1 MHRSFLK
8 FIPALLLLQSV
19 CIKAQNI
26 DATPLDTLIVFKQEL
41 TAHTKDLETCTF
53 SSDGKWLATGG
64 WDKNLKLISMDTADF
79 GTVKK
84 TFKGN
89 QSAINK
95 IVFSP
100 NNQYVSTAGKDF
112 VTRVWDIET
121 EEMLFESYENRKEIT
136 DIDFTSDSKFIL
148 TSSKDGTIRIYD
160 LEFQENNIPAKFI
173 DYKAPILDMEPTK
186 SGKTFVVASTK
197 SVIDVID
204 VRGRVSMSLS
214 GHKAQV
220 NTVIFSPTKRLLA
233 SGSDDNDVIIW
244 KMATKEALSTLSGHK
259 WHISSVSWSYDERYL
274 ISTSI
279 GGETILWD
287 AKSGAEITRFQNK
300 ITDARSADI
309 SPNLK
314 YIAVAG
320 KISSFTKGAELYKTR
335 LEKIAKKRKPVP
347 TKRNSKRR

>member
-1 MHRSFLK
+1 MLRSFLTYLPIL
-8 FIPALLLLQSV
+8 FLLQSV
-19 CIKAQNI
+19 SINAQNTN
-26 DATPLDTLIVFKQEL
+26 AVSSDTLVVFSQEII
-41 TAHTKDLETCTF
+41 AHTKDLETCRF

-64 WDKNLKLISMDTADF
+64 WDKSLKLISMDTADF
-79 GTVKK
+79 GAVKK

-100 NNQYVSTAGKDF
+100 NNKYISTAGKDF

-136 DIDFTSDSKFIL
+136 DIDFTADSKFVL
-148 TSSKDGTIRIYD
+148 TSSKDGTIRMYD
-160 LEFQENNIPAKFI
+160 LEYQENNIPAKFI
-173 DYKAPILDMEPTK
+173 DYKAPIHDMEPTK

-197 SVIDVID
+197 SVIDVINLG
-204 VRGRVSMSLS
+204 GRVSMSLS

-220 NTVIFSPTKRLLA
+220 NTVVFSPSKRLLA

-244 KMATKEALSTLSGHK
+244 KLATKDALFTLSGHK
-259 WHISSVSWSYDERYL
+259 WHVSSVSWSYDERYL

-287 AKSGAEITRFQNK
+287 AKNGSEITRFQNK

-314 YIAVAG
+314 YIVVAG
-320 KISSFTKGAELYKTR
+320 KIPSFTKGAELYKTH
-335 LEKIAKKRKPVP
+335 LKKIAKKRRPVP
-347 TKRNSKRR
+347 NKRNSKLR